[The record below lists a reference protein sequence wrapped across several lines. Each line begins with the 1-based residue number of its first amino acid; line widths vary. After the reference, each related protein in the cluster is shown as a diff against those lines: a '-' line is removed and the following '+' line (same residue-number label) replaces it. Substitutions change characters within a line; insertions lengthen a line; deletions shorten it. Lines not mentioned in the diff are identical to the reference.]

1 MVELAGQATGADK
14 ETADKVVENM
24 RYGLIPTG
32 PDGKRAVVFGGSN
45 ISIVNEEYVEGGEV
59 DEEAAKALMCMW
71 SSPEWSVK
79 MAWSGSNPG
88 NLDGFKTTW
97 MKQRLDEIKF
107 LDVTTSML
115 PAGIPFPALPE
126 SPEIMNIIVP
136 DMMQNALTGAMT
148 VDEAAEDAAQKVRDL
163 TGGGL

>member
-1 MVELAGQATGADK
+1 
-14 ETADKVVENM
+14 
-24 RYGLIPTG
+24 
-32 PDGKRAVVFGGSN
+32 
-45 ISIVNEEYVEGGEV
+45 
-59 DEEAAKALMCMW
+59 
-71 SSPEWSVK
+71 

-88 NLDGFKTTW
+88 NLDGFKTKW

-115 PAGIPFPALPE
+115 PNGIPFPALPE
-126 SPEIMNIIVP
+126 SPEIMNIIIP

-163 TGGGL
+163 AGGGI